1 MISRITIPATYINIT
16 RALIMKKS
24 SKIWNKKN
32 PNAMN
37 NTINIIFFCSSF
49 TGISVI
55 FIKYIEN
62 DMTINDI
69 QVEYAAPI
77 APCLGIRRKHRMTF
91 VTAPIN
97 LVQAA
102 YFGKSCKNIPGVC
115 SK

>member
-1 MISRITIPATYINIT
+1 
-16 RALIMKKS
+16 
-24 SKIWNKKN
+24 
-32 PNAMN
+32 
-37 NTINIIFFCSSF
+37 
-49 TGISVI
+49 
-55 FIKYIEN
+55 
-62 DMTINDI
+62 MTINDM

-102 YFGKSCKNIPGVC
+102 YFGKSCKNIPGVW